1 MMGRYI
7 HPPLQK
13 GERGG
18 FKKTPAFRQAGVFW
32 FFGLLV
38 SLFFGSINCFAQE
51 WQELKGDHFLVYFTK
66 DEGFAKDVLSK
77 SELYYN
83 RISLDL
89 GYARY
94 SEFWTWDKRV
104 KIYIY
109 PDKDSFLK
117 ASGEQNWSEGM
128 ADYKK
133 KEIVSYA
140 WNQGFLESL
149 LPHELAH
156 LIFRDFVGFKGE
168 VPLWLDEGVAQWAE
182 EAKRRHVKAISR
194 QLYREDTLLSLS
206 DMMSLNIRNISDK
219 DGVYI
224 RSTKAKDNKEGV
236 LFLSG
241 NNLVNVFY
249 VQAVSLVGFLVE
261 KYGSLSF
268 IDFCRQLR
276 DGKSL
281 EDALSSAYSGSIGSL
296 KDLEDKWRRY
306 LGEDIL

>member
-83 RISLDL
+83 RISSDL

-94 SEFWTWDKRV
+94 SEFWSWDKRV

-182 EAKRRHVKAISR
+182 EAKRRDYKAMSKYY
-194 QLYREDTLLSLS
+194 LKKETLLAL
-206 DMMSLNIRNISDK
+206 DVMMTLDIRQVKENDKIHMRLIHSK
-219 DGVYI
+219 DGQ
-224 RSTKAKDNKEGV
+224 EGV
-236 LFLSG
+236 LFLG
-241 NNLVNVFY
+241 GEELVNVY
-249 VQAVSLVGFLVE
+249 YLQAVSIVGFLIE
-261 KYGSLSF
+261 KYGSDNF
-268 IDFCRQLR
+268 AVFCRQLR

-281 EDALSSAYSGSIGSL
+281 EESFRFAYPLYIQSL
-296 KDLEDKWRRY
+296 KELEERWVTY
-306 LGEDIL
+306 LEES

>member
-1 MMGRYI
+1 MAI
-7 HPPLQK
+7 V
-13 GERGG
+13 
-18 FKKTPAFRQAGVFW
+18 FKAISYKLSTINYKLLSRLVIFAFAF
-32 FFGLLV
+32 
-38 SLFFGSINCFAQE
+38 SYSCAAFAQD

-66 DEGFAKDVLSK
+66 DESFAKDVLSK

-83 RISLDL
+83 RISSDL

-117 ASGEQNWSEGM
+117 ASGEQSWSEGM
-128 ADYKK
+128 ADYNK
-133 KEIVSYA
+133 KEIISYA

-182 EAKRRHVKAISR
+182 EAKRRHVKEMSR
-194 QLYREDTLLSLS
+194 RLYQEDTLLSLS
-206 DMMSLNIRNISDK
+206 DMMNLNIRNIGAN
-219 DGVYI
+219 DGVRI
-224 RSTKAKDNKEGV
+224 RSTKTKDGKEGV
-236 LFLSG
+236 IFLSG
-241 NNLVNVFY
+241 NNLVSVFY

-261 KYGSLSF
+261 KYGGSSF

-281 EDALSSAYSGSIGSL
+281 EDALSSAYSGLVGSL
-296 KDLEDKWRRY
+296 QELEDKWRRY
-306 LGEDIL
+306 LEEGN